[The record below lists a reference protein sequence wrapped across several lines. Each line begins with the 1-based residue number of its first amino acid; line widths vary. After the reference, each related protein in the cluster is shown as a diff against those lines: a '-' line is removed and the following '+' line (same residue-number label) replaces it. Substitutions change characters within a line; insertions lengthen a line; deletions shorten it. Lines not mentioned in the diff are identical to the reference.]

1 MSNASNKPLISISI
15 PVLNEAGNL
24 PVLYERLDA
33 LARKMEDRCDME
45 FLFTDNRSED
55 GTWAKL
61 KELSEQDARIRALR
75 FSKNFGFQ
83 NSILANYLHTRGDAV
98 MQIDADLQDPPELL
112 EKFFELWQQ
121 GYKVVY
127 GVRIKRPDSF
137 LLAAFRRLGY
147 WVIDKL
153 SEHDIPR
160 DAGDFRLID
169 RAVVKAIA
177 QSKSASPYIRGQI
190 AGMGFRQVGV
200 PYSRDARLTGQS
212 KFNLSRLLRLGITA
226 VFNHSTIP
234 LRAATFLGVGILI
247 LSLIGTAYYLAL
259 YAIDSTLPRGFT
271 SIQLMILFGIGLNA
285 FFLGVIGEYILRI
298 YRLLRSDPIAI
309 VDECLNVDSN
319 DLKL

>member
-1 MSNASNKPLISISI
+1 MSNACSKPLISISI

-24 PVLYERLDA
+24 PVLYERLDS
-33 LARKMEDRCDME
+33 LAHKMENHCEME

-55 GTWAKL
+55 GTWEQL
-61 KELSEQDARIRALR
+61 KELSKRDPRVRAMR

-98 MQIDADLQDPPELL
+98 LQIDADLQDPPELL
-112 EKFFELWQQ
+112 EQFFELWQQ

-127 GVRIKRPDSF
+127 GVRIKRPDGFF
-137 LLAAFRRLGY
+137 LATFRRFGY
-147 WVIDKL
+147 WLIDKL
-153 SEHDIPR
+153 SEHEIPR

-169 RAVVKAIA
+169 RSVVKAIA

-190 AGMGFRQVGV
+190 AGMGFQQIGV
-200 PYSRDARLTGQS
+200 PYARDARLSGKS

-234 LRAATFLGVGILI
+234 LRAATFLGVGILV
-247 LSLIGTAYYLAL
+247 LSLLGTAYYLAL
-259 YAIDSTLPRGFT
+259 YALDSTLPRGFT

-285 FFLGVIGEYILRI
+285 FFLGIIGEYILRI
-298 YRLLRSDPIAI
+298 YRLMRSDPIAI
-309 VDECLNVDSN
+309 VDECLNINTN